1 MIEVICRLISGLFN
15 LFSAEVWIAVIII
28 GTVIFK
34 LAGETIG
41 AFLKVVLLALVAY
54 GLLCVVGWLLPNW
67 LENLIFIALVIGIV
81 WANA

>member
-1 MIEVICRLISGLFN
+1 MIEVICRLISRLFN

-41 AFLKVVLLALVAY
+41 AFLKVVLLAFVAY
-54 GLLCVVGWLLPNW
+54 GLLWVVGWLLPNW
-67 LENLIFIALVIGIV
+67 LENLICIALVIGIV